1 MLIITFTDLGN
12 NVATMRSISL
22 PSVDK
27 FRDYSS
33 RYEDISVVIGW
44 VVNLLHTFSI
54 VFDTPLR
61 YQFKVLGSTSS
72 IIDHIKVLDEKTVF
86 SREFPLY
93 LKSAKCNRTEWD
105 RFLYGVSLLNKNL
118 IQLRYELGKNTS
130 DPRPI
135 LQNVAE
141 IMALGRDSFTIQGIV
156 NALPKT
162 ISLTL
167 PPRSNSSL
175 CSLSV
180 GNTKTDLLPIVSKDV
195 IKEAKVIRNERVD
208 GHAIEIE
215 CGFNSKSDL
224 QSHIL
229 HEDSKNQRQY
239 NNDSDLGEPI
249 SISSHD
255 RLKSEAVKVDDYV
268 AGIHNTRSYSA
279 SSSSSY
285 DTIETD
291 HMSDDIT
298 ESTTNQSNSKDRK
311 CSHNLTE
318 FVRNIGRGKSEEDS
332 RKGYNSNDIDV
343 NAPTEKSLVQSAKRA
358 VNPFE
363 QCLSEEE
370 NKDVLSITN
379 EREQLN
385 EENLNSLFWGDVT
398 SRTSALSKP
407 SSFQRPRT
415 NH

>member
-1 MLIITFTDLGN
+1 
-12 NVATMRSISL
+12 MRSISL

-27 FRDYSS
+27 FKDYSN
-33 RYEDISVVIGW
+33 RYEDISVVMGW
-44 VVNLLHTFSI
+44 VVNLLHTFSF

-118 IQLRYELGKNTS
+118 VQLRYELGKNTS

-135 LQNVAE
+135 LQNVAD

-180 GNTKTDLLPIVSKDV
+180 GSINSALMPTVSKNV
-195 IKEAKVIRNERVD
+195 ISVEEISSQERGDEACIKIED
-208 GHAIEIE
+208 GV
-215 CGFNSKSDL
+215 NSRGDL

-229 HEDSKNQRQY
+229 RGDSQNQRQY
-239 NNDSDLGEPI
+239 NNDSDLNKVE
-249 SISSHD
+249 STLSHD
-255 RLKSEAVKVDDYV
+255 KQKSEADNVNDLV
-268 AGIHNTRSYSA
+268 ADIQNTRPYSA

-291 HMSDDIT
+291 RISDDNM
-298 ESTTNQSNSKDRK
+298 ESINNQSNVKNKSS
-311 CSHNLTE
+311 SHNLNE
-318 FVRNIGRGKSEEDS
+318 FVRNVEERKNKEYS
-332 RKGYNSNDIDV
+332 RQESHTDDIDI
-343 NAPTEKSLVQSAKRA
+343 NAPKEGGYVNSPNRV

-363 QCLSEEE
+363 QPLPDQDNKGNLS
-370 NKDVLSITN
+370 VTN
-379 EREQLN
+379 DRDQLN